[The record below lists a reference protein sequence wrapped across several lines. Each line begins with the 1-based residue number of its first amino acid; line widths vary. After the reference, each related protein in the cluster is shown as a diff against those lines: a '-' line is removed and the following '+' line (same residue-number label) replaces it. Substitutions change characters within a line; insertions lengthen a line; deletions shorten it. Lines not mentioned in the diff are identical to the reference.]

1 MVKYCAFVLLICG
14 FLLTA
19 CQNSDKSDSGS
30 NGKNSNNSSG
40 SSGEKTSGKSAGA
53 KNTDTSDENSE
64 SYAPPVFNGTTK
76 KSSKRNNLETS
87 AVLDDVRTGRHD
99 GFDRVVFE
107 FKGAEMPGYYLEY
120 IGEPITQCGSGTKID
135 LTGNG
140 GLEIRFSP
148 AQAHTDAGQPT
159 IFFSDNEQ
167 NPNYSIVKKLK
178 STCDFEGNVTWVVG
192 VSKANKYR
200 VLTLEKPTRLAVDV
214 EH

>member
-1 MVKYCAFVLLICG
+1 MVKHFAFFLLICG

-19 CQNSDKSDSGS
+19 CQNSETANSKSDQNGS
-30 NGKNSNNSSG
+30 KTNNSSDENPPN
-40 SSGEKTSGKSAGA
+40 SGGA
-53 KNTDTSDENSE
+53 DSKDITDKNSE

-76 KSSKRNNLETS
+76 KTSKRNNLES
-87 AVLDDVRTGRHD
+87 PAILADVRTGKHD
-99 GFDRVVFE
+99 GFDRAVFE
-107 FKGAEMPGYYLEY
+107 FKGADLPGYYIEY
-120 IGEPITQCGSGTKID
+120 IGEPITQCGSGTKVD

-167 NPNYSIVKKLK
+167 NPNYTNIKKLK

-200 VLTLEKPTRLAVDV
+200 VLTLENPSRLVVDV